1 MEMFQIRYVLA
12 AARELNFTRAAA
24 ACNVSQPALTKA
36 IKTIEGELGAPLF
49 HREGKRIL
57 LSDFGRSL
65 LPHFQHI
72 AHEAEATRL
81 MADNF
86 RLLNNVPVRVGV
98 MSTIGPV
105 RLSQFFAKF
114 QAEFKGVEVAV
125 TEASAAELKLKL
137 ERGELD
143 LAILNAMSGLSAA
156 FNTHELY
163 RERYVVIFPPGHPLA
178 ARETI
183 RLADLSDEPYVDRL
197 SCEMR
202 EMVMEVCHDR
212 GISLYARFRSER
224 EDWVQAMVLAQVGFA
239 FMPECAVT
247 SLDLLQRPLVDPEVT
262 RTISLVSAPGRPF
275 SPATKAFVGA
285 AKSFAWPG

>member
-12 AARELNFTRAAA
+12 AVRELNFTRAAA

-36 IKTIEGELGAPLF
+36 IKAIESELGAPIF

-65 LPHFQHI
+65 LPHLQHI

-105 RLSQFFAKF
+105 RLSRFLASF
-114 QAEFKGVEVAV
+114 QGEYEGIEVAV

-143 LAILNAMSGLSAA
+143 LAILNAMDGFGAA
-156 FNTHELY
+156 FNVHALY
-163 RERYVVIFPPGHPLA
+163 RERYVVILPPEHRLA
-178 ARETI
+178 ARDAI
-183 RLADLSDEPYVDRL
+183 RLGDLSDEPYVDRL

-202 EMVMEVCHDR
+202 EMVMEVCRDR

-224 EDWVQAMVLAQVGFA
+224 EDWIQAMVLARLGFA

-247 SLDLLQRPLVDPEVT
+247 SLDLLQRPLVEPEVA

-285 AKSFAWPG
+285 VKTFHWPG